1 MNSGFGVVRE
11 GMFDFSRKGSRASK
25 DATDAKNKNVDQRR
39 VSIVDARFS
48 QNFYIFQIEYYSVS
62 C

>member
-25 DATDAKNKNVDQRR
+25 DAAADAKNKNVDQRR

-48 QNFYIFQIEYYSVS
+48 QNFYIF
-62 C
+62 

>member
-25 DATDAKNKNVDQRR
+25 DAADAKNKNVDQRR

-48 QNFYIFQIEYYSVS
+48 QNFYIF
-62 C
+62 